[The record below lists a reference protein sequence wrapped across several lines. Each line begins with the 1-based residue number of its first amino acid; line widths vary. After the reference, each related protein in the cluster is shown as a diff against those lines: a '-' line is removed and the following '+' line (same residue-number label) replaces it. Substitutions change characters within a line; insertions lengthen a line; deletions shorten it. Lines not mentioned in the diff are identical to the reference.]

1 MITLLGTSA
10 GAVAFQAYLVE
21 GLARW
26 NRERA
31 LQERGEEKLRSF
43 DITLMH
49 RVNALSTSIYGEA
62 ALANFSTPS
71 PYTKEVIGVKYL
83 RLQTGDC
90 PDAAVQDLDR
100 EIDEAFGEF
109 EMGSDEEEGDSRT
122 DETVA
127 HPEDSGDSGN
137 EVISK

>member
-1 MITLLGTSA
+1 VITLLGTSA

-31 LQERGEEKLRSF
+31 LQDRVATDKLRSF

-49 RVNALSTSIYGEA
+49 RVNALSTAIYNEA
-62 ALANFSTPS
+62 ALTNFSTPS
-71 PYTKEVIGVKYL
+71 PYTGEVIGVKYL

-90 PDAAVQDLDR
+90 PDAVQDLDR

>member
-1 MITLLGTSA
+1 VITLLGTSA

-26 NRERA
+26 NGQRA
-31 LQERGEEKLRSF
+31 VQDSVTIDKLRSF
-43 DITLMH
+43 DISLMH
-49 RVNALSTSIYGEA
+49 RVNALSSAIHNEA
-62 ALANFSTPS
+62 ALTHFSTPS
-71 PYTKEVIGVKYL
+71 AYTGEVIGVKYL

-90 PDAAVQDLDR
+90 PDAVQDPDR
-100 EIDEAFGEF
+100 EIDEAFGKF
-109 EMGSDEEEGDSRT
+109 EMRSEEEEGDSRT

-127 HPEDSGDSGN
+127 PPEDSSDSGN

>member
-31 LQERGEEKLRSF
+31 VQDRVATDKLRSF

-49 RVNALSTSIYGEA
+49 RVNALSTAIYDEA
-62 ALANFSTPS
+62 ALTNFSTPS
-71 PYTKEVIGVKYL
+71 PYTGEVIGVKYL
-83 RLQTGDC
+83 RLHTGL
-90 PDAAVQDLDR
+90 Q
-100 EIDEAFGEF
+100 IDKTVIVTW
-109 EMGSDEEEGDSRT
+109 SRCLSCMLCQKYPSN
-122 DETVA
+122 VKKN
-127 HPEDSGDSGN
+127 GK
-137 EVISK
+137 IILR